1 MPRFNLPNHA
11 PDAVNMEKAPAW
23 QMSPKLELAAILL
36 TSLMTDQFYRSSQ
49 ETKERIAT
57 LTAQE
62 PKFAAQAALYARR
75 EFGMRS
81 ASHVAAAA
89 IAQSAKGATWTK
101 DFFRKIVYRPDDMAE
116 ILALLSDNKGQLNAV
131 PNSVKKGFGQAISQL
146 SPYQLAKYR
155 LEGHKVN
162 LADIVNLCHP
172 KPSEKNREALKS
184 LMQGTLRQQEE
195 NATWEA
201 RLSAAGQEQ
210 GADEAETAEL
220 QAAAKEQAWSDLL
233 SDNKLGYFALLR
245 NLRNIHSQAPEA
257 LDLALEQLR
266 DPARIKKSL
275 VFPYRYL
282 TAMQHTP
289 DDPRIRAAIS
299 DAADIA
305 LDNAPLLPGRTLVC
319 VDNSGSMHHAV
330 SPAVRARNINR
341 RMPAGESNVQPD
353 KTILEQVTAAHQ
365 AAMFAAALFKASPQ
379 NKESQVDIIT
389 FGQDAKYRR
398 DLNPR
403 DSLLSLTFGLI
414 ENQGG
419 TSYQAIFRKAAEE
432 KQVYDRV
439 IILSDSQ
446 SWLGHPGQTGLKN
459 YRQATGANPAIYA
472 VDLVSYG
479 TLQFPEEK
487 CAAIAGFSEKIFDLM
502 ALLEEDRNA
511 LLNRIEEEPLE

>member
-36 TSLMTDQFYRSSQ
+36 TSLMTDQFYRSSSDAQ
-49 ETKERIAT
+49 KRLAT
-57 LTAQE
+57 LAAQE

-81 ASHVAAAA
+81 AAHVAAAA
-89 IAQSAKGATWTK
+89 IAQSAKGETWTK
-101 DFFRKIVYRPDDMAE
+101 DLFRKIVYRPDDMAE
-116 ILALLSDNKGQLNAV
+116 ILALLADNKGQLNAV

-172 KPSEKNREALKS
+172 KPSEKNRAALQA
-184 LMQGTLRQQEE
+184 LMQGSLRQQEE

-210 GADEAETAEL
+210 GADAAETAEL
-220 QAAAKEQAWSDLL
+220 QAAAKEHAWSDLL
-233 SDNKLGYFALLR
+233 SNNQLGYFALLR

-266 DPARIKKSL
+266 DPARIKRSL

-319 VDNSGSMHHAV
+319 VDNSGSMSWGAGGQ
-330 SPAVRARNINR
+330 VRIARPR
-341 RMPAGESNVQPD
+341 QKAGKESQPQ
-353 KTILEQVTAAHQ
+353 TMLPTVTASHQ
-365 AAMFAAALFKASPQ
+365 AAMFAAALFKAAPQ
-379 NKESQVDIIT
+379 TKDCQVDIMT
-389 FGQDAKYRR
+389 FGDHAKYRR

-403 DSLLSLTFGLI
+403 DSLLSLTFALI

-432 KQVYDRV
+432 KQVYDRF

-459 YRQATGANPAIYA
+459 YRQSTGANPAVYA

-502 ALLEEDRNA
+502 ALLEDDRNA

>member
-1 MPRFNLPNHA
+1 MPRYNLPNHA

-36 TSLMTDQFYRSSQ
+36 TSLMSDQFYRSSADAQ
-49 ETKERIAT
+49 KRLAT

-81 ASHVAAAA
+81 AAHVAAAA
-89 IAQSAKGATWTK
+89 IARSAKGETWTK

-116 ILALLSDNKGQLNAV
+116 ILALLSDSKGQLNAV
-131 PNSVKKGFGQAISQL
+131 PNAVKKGFGQAISQL

-184 LMQGTLRQQEE
+184 LMNGTLRQQEE

-201 RLSAAGQEQ
+201 RLSTAGQEQ
-210 GADEAETAEL
+210 GADAAETAEL
-220 QAAAKEQAWSDLL
+220 QAAAKEQAWADLL
-233 SDNKLGYFALLR
+233 SNNRLGYFALLR
-245 NLRNIHSQAPEA
+245 NLRNIHSQSPEA

-266 DPARIKKSL
+266 DPARIKRSL

-289 DDPRIRAAIS
+289 EVPSIRAAIS
-299 DAADIA
+299 DAADLA
-305 LDNAPLLPGRTLVC
+305 LNNAPLLPGRTLVC
-319 VDNSGSMHHAV
+319 VDNSGSMSWGAGG
-330 SPAVRARNINR
+330 PVRVARR
-341 RMPAGESNVQPD
+341 RQSPD
-353 KTILEQVTAAHQ
+353 KESQLQTMLPTVTASHQ

-379 NKESQVDIIT
+379 NKESQVEIIT
-389 FGQDAKYRR
+389 FGNNAKYRR
-398 DLNPR
+398 NLNPR
-403 DSLLSLTFGLI
+403 DSLLSLTFALI

-419 TSYQAIFRKAAEE
+419 TSYEAIFKKAAEE
-432 KQVYDRV
+432 KQAYDRI

-446 SWLGHPGQTGLKN
+446 SWLGHTGQVALRN
-459 YRQATGANPAIYA
+459 YRQATGANPSIYA
-472 VDLVSYG
+472 IDLVSYG
-479 TLQFPEEK
+479 NLQFPEEK

-502 ALLEEDRNA
+502 ALLEDDRNA
-511 LLNRIEEEPLE
+511 LLNRIEAEPLE

>member
-1 MPRFNLPNHA
+1 MPRYNLPNHA

-36 TSLMTDQFYRSSQ
+36 TSLMSDQFYRSSADAQ
-49 ETKERIAT
+49 KRLAT

-89 IAQSAKGATWTK
+89 IARSAKGESWTK

-116 ILALLSDNKGQLNAV
+116 ILALLADSKGQLNAV

-155 LEGHKVN
+155 LAGHKVN

-172 KPSEKNREALKS
+172 KPSEKNRAALKS

-210 GADEAETAEL
+210 GADAAETAEL

-233 SDNKLGYFALLR
+233 SNNQLGYFALLR

-266 DPARIKKSL
+266 DPARIKRSL

-282 TAMQHTP
+282 TAMQHMP

-305 LDNAPLLPGRTLVC
+305 LNNAPLLPGRTLVC
-319 VDNSGSMHHAV
+319 VDNSGSMHHTV
-330 SPAVRARNINR
+330 SQNGRAQYLR
-341 RMPAGESNVQPD
+341 RRPESQSNGQSN
-353 KTILEQVTAAHQ
+353 KTMLDQVTAAHQ
-365 AAMFAAALFKASPQ
+365 AALFAAALFKASPQ
-379 NKESQVDIIT
+379 NKDSQVEIIT
-389 FGQDAKYRR
+389 FGNDAKYRR

-403 DSLLSLTFGLI
+403 DSLLSLTFSLI

-419 TSYQAIFRKAAEE
+419 TSYQAIFKKAAEE
-432 KQVYDRV
+432 KQAYDRI

-446 SWLGHPGQTGLKN
+446 SWLGHTGQVALRN
-459 YRQATGANPAIYA
+459 YRQATEADPSIYA

-487 CAAIAGFSEKIFDLM
+487 CAAIAGFSEKVFDLM
-502 ALLEEDRNA
+502 ALLEDDRNA
-511 LLNRIEEEPLE
+511 LLNRIEAEPLE

>member
-36 TSLMTDQFYRSSQ
+36 TSLMTDQFYRSSADAQ
-49 ETKERIAT
+49 KRIAT

-89 IAQSAKGATWTK
+89 IAGSAKGETWTK

-116 ILALLSDNKGQLNAV
+116 ILALLADSKGQLNAV
-131 PNSVKKGFGQAISQL
+131 PNSVKKGFGQAISRL

-184 LMQGTLRQQEE
+184 LMQGSLRQQEE

-210 GADEAETAEL
+210 GADETETAEL

-233 SDNKLGYFALLR
+233 SNNRLGYFALLR

-266 DPARIKKSL
+266 DPARIKRSL

-282 TAMQHTP
+282 TAMQHAP
-289 DDPRIRAAIS
+289 DEPRIRAAIS

-319 VDNSGSMHHAV
+319 VDNSGSMSWGAGGPV
-330 SPAVRARNINR
+330 QVARR
-341 RMPAGESNVQPD
+341 RQKTGMESQPQ
-353 KTILEQVTAAHQ
+353 TMLPTVTASHQ
-365 AAMFAAALFKASPQ
+365 AAMFAAALFKAAPQ
-379 NKESQVDIIT
+379 NKDSQVDIIT
-389 FGQDAKYRR
+389 FGDHAKYRR

-403 DSLLSLTFGLI
+403 DSLLSLTFALI

-419 TSYQAIFRKAAEE
+419 TSYEAIFRKAAAE
-432 KQVYDRV
+432 KQAYDRV

-502 ALLEEDRNA
+502 ALLEDDRNA
-511 LLNRIEEEPLE
+511 LLNRIEQEPLE

>member
-36 TSLMTDQFYRSSQ
+36 TSLMTDQFYRSSADAQ
-49 ETKERIAT
+49 KRLAT

-62 PKFAAQAALYARR
+62 PQFAARAALYARR

-89 IAQSAKGATWTK
+89 IARSAKGETWTK
-101 DFFRKIVYRPDDMAE
+101 DFFRKIIYRPDDMAE
-116 ILALLSDNKGQLNAV
+116 ILALLADSKGQLNAV

-155 LEGHKVN
+155 LAGHKVN

-172 KPSEKNREALKS
+172 KPTERNRQALKS
-184 LMQGTLRQQEE
+184 LMKGELRLDNE

-210 GADEAETAEL
+210 GADDAETAEL

-233 SDNKLGYFALLR
+233 SNNRLGYFALIR
-245 NLRNIHSQAPEA
+245 NLRNIHSQAPEV

-266 DPARIKKSL
+266 DPARIKRSL

-289 DDPRIRAAIS
+289 DEPRIRAAIS
-299 DAADIA
+299 DAADLA
-305 LDNAPLLPGRTLVC
+305 LNNAPLLPGRTLVC
-319 VDNSGSMHHAV
+319 VDNSGSMSWGAGSQV
-330 SPAVRARNINR
+330 QVARR
-341 RMPAGESNVQPD
+341 RRKTGKESQPQ
-353 KTILEQVTAAHQ
+353 TLLPTVTASHQ
-365 AAMFAAALFKASPQ
+365 AAMFAAAIFKASPQ
-379 NKESQVDIIT
+379 NKDSQVEIIT
-389 FGQDAKYRR
+389 FGNDAKYRR
-398 DLNPR
+398 NLNPR
-403 DSLLSLTFGLI
+403 DSLLSLTFALI

-419 TSYQAIFRKAAEE
+419 TSYEAIFKKAAEE
-432 KQVYDRV
+432 KQAYDRF

-446 SWLGHPGQTGLKN
+446 SWLGHTGQVALRN
-459 YRQATGANPAIYA
+459 YRQSTEANPSIYA
-472 VDLVSYG
+472 IDLVSYG

-502 ALLEEDRNA
+502 ALLEDDRNA
-511 LLNRIEEEPLE
+511 LLNRIEAEPLE